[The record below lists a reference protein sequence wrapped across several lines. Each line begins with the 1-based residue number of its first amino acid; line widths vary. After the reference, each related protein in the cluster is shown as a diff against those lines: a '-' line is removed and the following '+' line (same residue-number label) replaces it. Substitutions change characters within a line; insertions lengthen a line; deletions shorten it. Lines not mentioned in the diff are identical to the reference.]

1 MGEKVKKDTALK
13 HLKNSIL
20 AFSIEVKKS
29 NRQGKSDFL
38 QGLNRVKF
46 DISATIIDSM
56 RLK

>member
-1 MGEKVKKDTALK
+1 MRKLKKITALK
-13 HLKNSIL
+13 NFRNSIL
-20 AFSIEVKKS
+20 TFSIEVKKS

>member
-38 QGLNRVKF
+38 QG
-46 DISATIIDSM
+46 
-56 RLK
+56 

>member
-56 RLK
+56 ALR